1 MTTLAWGLALLVALA
16 AIYLGLRWRRAEAEA
31 RSALDHLRQAREQ
44 AATLAAESEQRSA
57 YLQALDRAELP
68 ALFLIDQARVVLW
81 LNEAGRGLCIGEI
94 ELPIPLSKALRSYE
108 ILDLVDRALAS
119 ADHFDRE
126 YMRDGRV
133 FHADARQVIE
143 QPALVAVL
151 VRDVTE
157 AQRLGRAQREFVA
170 NISHDLRTPIA
181 AIQLMVETLIAGAA
195 DNPKRRSQ
203 LLTGIAEQTATLQQL
218 AQEVLDLS
226 LIESGRM
233 PLRLIEIGVAELIEP
248 IRQRMQPQAELKT
261 LGLAAGYDPAL
272 RVLADPDNT
281 RRVLQNLLHNAIK
294 FTPAGGRIELGAAAQ
309 GEDVLFSVRDTG
321 IGIAPDQLERVF
333 ERFHKLD
340 RTRGEEGA
348 GLGLAIARHIVRGHG
363 GRIWVESE
371 PGKGAT
377 FFFTLPRA

>member
-1 MTTLAWGLALLVALA
+1 MTMLAWGLALLMALV

-31 RSALDHLRQAREQ
+31 RSALDHLRQVREQ
-44 AATLAAESEQRSA
+44 AATLAAESERRSA

-81 LNEAGRGLCIGEI
+81 LNEAGRGLCIGAI

-203 LLTGIAEQTATLQQL
+203 LLTGIAEQTASLQQL

-233 PLRLIEIGVAELIEP
+233 PLRLIEIRVAEVIEP
-248 IRQRMQPQAELKT
+248 ILQRMQPQAELKT
-261 LGLAAGYDPAL
+261 LSLSAGYDPAL

-294 FTPAGGRIELGAAAQ
+294 FTPDGGRIELGAAAQ

-363 GRIWVESE
+363 GRIWAESE
-371 PGKGAT
+371 PGKGAA
-377 FFFTLPRA
+377 FFFTLPGA